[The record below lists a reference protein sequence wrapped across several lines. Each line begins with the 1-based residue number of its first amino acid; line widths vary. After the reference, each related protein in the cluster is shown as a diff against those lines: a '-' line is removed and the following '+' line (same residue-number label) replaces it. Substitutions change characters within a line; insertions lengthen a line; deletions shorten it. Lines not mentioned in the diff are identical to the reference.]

1 MEEKKEEVEVK
12 IEENQE
18 KPQQE
23 EQSQEIQQEEKEE
36 KQLTLEECIEQNK
49 KLEEELNQLK
59 AKLQKTEEAAK
70 RLSVMYQSLQKE
82 FEDYKVRMRKEK
94 EEAKEEGALRVVKG
108 FMEIVDNFE
117 KALES
122 ATKTTDINAL
132 MKGIQMIHY
141 QLSRFLQEQGIEKIE
156 TSQGF
161 NPMEHEAIETVTSE
175 EHQPNEIIK
184 VIQTGYKYRGK
195 TIRPAKV
202 IVAIPPEEREEI
214 T

>member
-1 MEEKKEEVEVK
+1 MEEKKEEVKNEETGEV
-12 IEENQE
+12 EEI
-18 KPQQE
+18 
-23 EQSQEIQQEEKEE
+23 S
-36 KQLTLEECIEQNK
+36 LEECLKENETLK
-49 KLEEELNQLK
+49 KELEELK
-59 AKLQKTEEAAK
+59 AKLQKTEDAAK
-70 RLSVMYQSLQKE
+70 KLSVLYQSLQKE
-82 FEDYKVRMRKEK
+82 FEDYKARMRKEK
-94 EEAKEEGALRVVKG
+94 EEAKEEGALRLAKG

-122 ATKTTDINAL
+122 AQKTTDINAL

-156 TSQGF
+156 TSTGF
-161 NPMEHEAIETVTSE
+161 NPMEHEAVETVVSK
-175 EHQPNEIIK
+175 EHAPNEIIK
-184 VIQTGYKYRGK
+184 VIQTGYKYRGR

>member
-18 KPQQE
+18 KSQQE
-23 EQSQEIQQEEKEE
+23 EQSQEEKEE

-82 FEDYKVRMRKEK
+82 FEDYKVRMRREK